1 MTVTY
6 PHNLLHEYKTSHP
19 PYHLI
24 HLPSYNT
31 LPKPGCQSG
40 GTLKPIGLPEIM
52 QAQQEEVRRVIWEE
66 SAGPLEHVRLY
77 DKYAPLVSQQA
88 QDDVEQ
94 FLREQHSFPE
104 IMIEVTRYQQL
115 ADEIQYSSSKVW
127 I

>member
-1 MTVTY
+1 
-6 PHNLLHEYKTSHP
+6 
-19 PYHLI
+19 
-24 HLPSYNT
+24 
-31 LPKPGCQSG
+31 
-40 GTLKPIGLPEIM
+40 M